1 MKKIRF
7 LTGTTMLEMI
17 ELWAED
23 KYTIEC
29 GLFLQY
35 PAENGKYIACD
46 NLTQDCWVEEFDTL
60 PEAMD
65 WLLGL

>member
-1 MKKIRF
+1 MKITI
-7 LTGTTMLEMI
+7 LTGKELLDLI
-17 ELWAED
+17 EAWDASTAER
-23 KYTIEC
+23 

-35 PAENGKYIACD
+35 PAEAGKYIACD
-46 NLTQDCWVEEFDTL
+46 NTTQDCWVEEFDTL